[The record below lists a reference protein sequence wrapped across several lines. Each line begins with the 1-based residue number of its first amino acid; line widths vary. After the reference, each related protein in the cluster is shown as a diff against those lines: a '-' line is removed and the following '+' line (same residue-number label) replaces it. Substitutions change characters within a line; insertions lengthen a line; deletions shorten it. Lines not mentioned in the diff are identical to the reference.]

1 MVKDSRTGD
10 YFRLKKELE
19 EKKSELS
26 RLEYEYN
33 SIVNQEPY
41 MQGRL
46 KARQHTLHKLRGEV
60 KSLEQEINNMVKIKD
75 CMDILKLSGFTPD
88 GLGGKGYTILK
99 MGKDPQG
106 NEEITVRVDSTG
118 QEKSFRGLEA
128 IKEAYKWI
136 RANMKD
142 SCNKVFTKGSKDDDA
157 TEHGSVENYGKNKEI
172 EKMSLEND
180 PVQANDADEQWITVK
195 GTHIKIGEG
204 ESKEE
209 AVKNFISSKKGS
221 KSSSSKT
228 SGEESKGLSSSQ
240 KEESI
245 NKSKTSKK
253 KDRSEIKEG
262 NILRNSEGKRIGKIE
277 KVFKNIRS
285 EEMVK
290 AMKSSEAYFP
300 TYVRKSDVDNM
311 AWTNTQK
318 ATPQEKEEFKKDVG
332 KLSDLQHKY
341 ALADLIVDDLM
352 SREIGGDDSRSVYA
366 EKTLGKDG
374 EKLFGEDKK
383 LYDKIKEDYNKTG
396 GDTYIAWD
404 LKKEF
409 IEAENNL
416 REKYMGLDLPIYTF
430 GNVSW
435 HEVKKEVSDKST
447 SKDADPRVAEA
458 NAIIKLCG
466 GVM

>member
-1 MVKDSRTGD
+1 MVKDSRIGD
-10 YFRLKKELE
+10 YFRLKQELE

-33 SIVNQEPY
+33 SIINQEPY

-99 MGKDPQG
+99 MGKDLQG

-172 EKMSLEND
+172 EKMNLKKD
-180 PVQANDADEQWITVK
+180 PVQAQDDWSSLSKNWTTENIK
-195 GTHIKIGEG
+195 HILNNPQLYRPEVV
-204 ESKEE
+204 EE
-209 AVKNFISSKKGS
+209 A
-221 KSSSSKT
+221 
-228 SGEESKGLSSSQ
+228 
-240 KEESI
+240 
-245 NKSKTSKK
+245 
-253 KDRSEIKEG
+253 
-262 NILRNSEGKRIGKIE
+262 KRIK
-277 KVFKNIRS
+277 
-285 EEMVK
+285 
-290 AMKSSEAYFP
+290 
-300 TYVRKSDVDNM
+300 
-311 AWTNTQK
+311 
-318 ATPQEKEEFKKDVG
+318 
-332 KLSDLQHKY
+332 
-341 ALADLIVDDLM
+341 
-352 SREIGGDDSRSVYA
+352 GGY
-366 EKTLGKDG
+366 
-374 EKLFGEDKK
+374 
-383 LYDKIKEDYNKTG
+383 
-396 GDTYIAWD
+396 
-404 LKKEF
+404 
-409 IEAENNL
+409 
-416 REKYMGLDLPIYTF
+416 
-430 GNVSW
+430 
-435 HEVKKEVSDKST
+435 